1 MTGKWQMSCLSSKKG
16 KRKNLRN
23 YRPTSLPSV
32 LGKTVKQVLMEDI
45 FRYMENKKVFGTA
58 SMDLPQANCVQG
70 T

>member
-16 KRKNLRN
+16 KQKNQGN
-23 YRPTSLPSV
+23 YRLISFTSV
-32 LGKTVKQVLMEDI
+32 LGKTMTQVLMEDI

-58 SMDLPQANCVQG
+58 SMGLPQVSCIQG